1 MASVFGMEAGA
12 DGQPMDMKEVQGK
25 LKVRFWVL
33 TVLLKDDNAWFA
45 PGICGILIVAMAS

>member
-45 PGICGILIVAMAS
+45 PGICSILIVAMAS